1 LRTAPRDTLIS
12 DSIPESRSGKAFG
25 IHRTIDQTGAIV
37 GPIAAFAL
45 LQVMDIRG
53 IFLVSLIPGAV
64 AVIILIFFVKE
75 VAVKRKLSNIITTR
89 VFSNFRNVLRS
100 NRPFVILLVISG
112 IFSLGAFNYSFI
124 LLKASELG
132 VDKNV
137 IPLVYTVI
145 NISHT
150 AIGIP
155 SGLLADRIGKEK
167 VLTIGYAVFAV
178 SSFLMI
184 TFTGGGEGNSLY
196 AYVLAAVFGIYMGIS
211 ETLQRAVVPRYV
223 SSDLRG
229 TAYGVYNV
237 VVGVGFFVSNVVFGY
252 LWDNFNLSIA
262 IFYSMLFAFAA
273 IIGMFTFIK
282 KYHVSQFS

>member
-1 LRTAPRDTLIS
+1 
-12 DSIPESRSGKAFG
+12 
-25 IHRTIDQTGAIV
+25 
-37 GPIAAFAL
+37 
-45 LQVMDIRG
+45 MDIRG

-184 TFTGGGEGNSLY
+184 TFTGGGEG
-196 AYVLAAVFGIYMGIS
+196 
-211 ETLQRAVVPRYV
+211 
-223 SSDLRG
+223 
-229 TAYGVYNV
+229 
-237 VVGVGFFVSNVVFGY
+237 
-252 LWDNFNLSIA
+252 
-262 IFYSMLFAFAA
+262 
-273 IIGMFTFIK
+273 K
-282 KYHVSQFS
+282 